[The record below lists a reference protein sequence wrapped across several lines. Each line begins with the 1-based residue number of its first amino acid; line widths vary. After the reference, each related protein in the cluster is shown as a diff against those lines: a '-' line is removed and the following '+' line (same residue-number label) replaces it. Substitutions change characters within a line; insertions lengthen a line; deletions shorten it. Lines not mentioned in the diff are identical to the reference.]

1 MIYMYDEII
10 GKMMYT
16 TLDEDVDVAAAVEL
30 ARRFRKMS
38 MATKEYVI
46 ARMQMIID
54 MEKDNVS
61 E

>member
-1 MIYMYDEII
+1 MYDEIV

-54 MEKDNVS
+54 MEKDSVS

>member
-1 MIYMYDEII
+1 MIYMYDEIV

-54 MEKDNVS
+54 MEKDSVS